1 MALIVLAIIVV
12 LLLPANRAASVA
24 PVSATSG
31 RIARPTTSMDD
42 EPTQMK
48 ILGHRLVR
56 VAGGVSV
63 GDPYPL
69 FDRATIGRNQ
79 GCTVPLSDPLISSIH
94 AEVKI
99 DLDKAFI
106 ADKGSTN
113 GTLLNDEK
121 LPSEELRPLKDGDT
135 IRVGA
140 ITLMYRSQP

>member
-1 MALIVLAIIVV
+1 
-12 LLLPANRAASVA
+12 
-24 PVSATSG
+24 
-31 RIARPTTSMDD
+31 MDD